1 MSSAGGVIAVKAVRK
16 QLRFAN
22 VVACLALFVAL
33 GGASYAATQLPK
45 NSVGSVQIKKDAVTG
60 AKVKDGS
67 LGAADFG
74 AGQIPAGPAGSTG
87 PAGPR
92 GVQGPQGEP
101 GLRGEQGEQG
111 VEGTRGPSD
120 AYYAFHNPASVDEK
134 ELTLWVP
141 AGSYVVN
148 GSMGAASDDA
158 GDFANILC
166 FLSNTNIASG
176 DIGEA
181 ELTIGPVSNGS
192 VEYGQATVQAA
203 FSTGAGGGTIT
214 FYCEKFA
221 GDAEV
226 NLRRAQI
233 NAIKVEALHP

>member
-1 MSSAGGVIAVKAVRK
+1 MSSAGGVIAVKSIRK
-16 QLRFAN
+16 QLTFAN

-45 NSVGSVQIKKDAVTG
+45 NSVGSLQIKKDAVTG

-67 LGAADFG
+67 LRAADFR
-74 AGQIPAGPAGSTG
+74 AGQIPAGPARSTG
-87 PAGPR
+87 PAGPQ
-92 GVQGPQGEP
+92 GVQ

-111 VEGTRGPSD
+111 VEETRGPSD

-158 GDFANILC
+158 GDFASILC
-166 FLSNTNIASG
+166 FLSNTNIDSG

-181 ELTIGPVSNGS
+181 ELTIGPVANGS

-203 FSTGAGGGTIT
+203 FSTGADGGTIT

>member
-1 MSSAGGVIAVKAVRK
+1 MSSAGGAIAVKSIRR
-16 QLRFAN
+16 QLTFAN
-22 VVACLALFVAL
+22 VIACLALFVAL

-45 NSVGSVQIKKDAVTG
+45 NSVGSVQIKADAVTG

-67 LGAADFG
+67 LRAADFG
-74 AGQIPAGPAGSTG
+74 GGQIPAGPAGSAG
-87 PAGPR
+87 AAGPR
-92 GVQGPQGEP
+92 GVPGPQGEP
-101 GLRGEQGEQG
+101 GFRGEQGEQG

-120 AYYAFHNPASVDEK
+120 AYYAFDNPASVDEK

-166 FLSNTNIASG
+166 FLSNTNIDSG

-181 ELTIGPVSNGS
+181 ELTIGPVSNG
-192 VEYGQATVQAA
+192 VEYGQAIVQAA

>member
-1 MSSAGGVIAVKAVRK
+1 MNSIRG
-16 QLRFAN
+16 QLSFAN
-22 VVACLALFVAL
+22 VVACFALFVAL

-45 NSVGSVQIKKDAVTG
+45 NSVGSTQIKKDAVTG

-67 LGAADFG
+67 LRAADFE

-92 GVQGPQGEP
+92 GPQGEP
-101 GLRGEQGEQG
+101 GLPGEQGEQG
-111 VEGTRGPSD
+111 LEGARGPSD

-148 GSMGAASDDA
+148 GSMGAASDDTD
-158 GDFANILC
+158 DFANILC
-166 FLSNTNIASG
+166 FLSNTNIGSG

-181 ELTIGPVSNGS
+181 ELTIGPISNGS

-203 FSTGAGGGTIT
+203 FRVGVGGGTIY

-233 NAIKVEALHP
+233 NATKVETLHP